1 MHDRPALL
9 RFLRCPQLRTRC
21 QDAVAIHVRPLDC
34 RTAPGS
40 FCKSRYLGSA
50 TCIAEGI

>member
-1 MHDRPALL
+1 MHDRPALM

-21 QDAVAIHVRPLDC
+21 QDNVAIHVRPLDC
-34 RTAPGS
+34 RIAPGS